1 MFIKNSIKKISIYL
15 HNFNNLRRY
24 FEHISAKKYV
34 LFLFLIQI
42 LAYYISY
49 KNLFSYLGC
58 TENITRYFIIHD
70 FYFELHY
77 PKMCD
82 EQYYFFGFEAIDKIY
97 VEDYVY
103 QDRPLYLVFGFI
115 VFKVLYF
122 FNPLFQI
129 ENISL
134 LLLTSLIIQI
144 FIVNIT
150 AFLITKLINSKFEKF
165 YFILFFLVTLFSF
178 EERFYFF
185 LPSNSNTYFLI
196 FLFSIYSIKNNRLS
210 GFTYGVLF
218 TISGYGV
225 VGFLYQLILKILNYK
240 NSFKLIIKNILFFM
254 IPTVTFECYR
264 LLLGYFK
271 GQEYGVKYIYNA
283 EVYNQF
289 VWFLKTLFI
298 NNYSS
303 EVDCQSIPDY
313 IGCYWFETKF
323 FFTVQVFYLLILLIA
338 IILLKNRDIFY
349 FQAKPVIGFT
359 FFSYFFISFQGIY
372 GFRFIYYSFGFCII
386 LLFCYVVQYLN
397 NDLIGLLIVILYSHY
412 TITRNDWPQ
421 YNLLLS
427 SFEYF
432 VIALIFVIVAINFR
446 DVSAASKRVPTI

>member
-1 MFIKNSIKKISIYL
+1 MIIKNSIKKISL
-15 HNFNNLRRY
+15 DLNNFNNLRRY
-24 FEHISAKKYV
+24 FDHISAKKYI
-34 LFLFLIQI
+34 LFLFLIQ
-42 LAYYISY
+42 LFAYYISY
-49 KNLFSYLGC
+49 KNLFTYLGC

-70 FYFELHY
+70 FYFELYY

-82 EQYYFFGFEAIDKIY
+82 EQYYFYGFEFIDKIY
-97 VEDYVY
+97 VDDYVY
-103 QDRPLYLVFGFI
+103 QDRPLYLLSGFI

-129 ENISL
+129 ENLSL
-134 LLLTSLIIQI
+134 LLLTSLILQI
-144 FIVNIT
+144 LIVNMT
-150 AFLITKLINSKFEKF
+150 AFLITKLINNKFEKF

-185 LPSNSNTYFLI
+185 LPSNSNIYFLI

-225 VGFLYQLILKILNYK
+225 IGFLYQLMLKIVNLK
-240 NSFKLIIKNILFFM
+240 KSFKLIIKNILFFM
-254 IPTVTFECYR
+254 IPTTAFECYR
-264 LLLGYFK
+264 LLLGYFQ

-298 NNYSS
+298 NDYSS
-303 EVDCQSIPDY
+303 DLDCQSIPDY
-313 IGCYWFETKF
+313 IVCYWSETKF
-323 FFTVQVFYLLILLIA
+323 FFTAQAFYLLILLMA
-338 IILLKNRDIFY
+338 VVLLKNRDIFY
-349 FQAKPVIGFT
+349 SQAKPVILFT
-359 FFSYFFISFQGIY
+359 LFSYFFLSFQGLY
-372 GFRFIYYSFGFCII
+372 AFRFIYYSFGFCFI
-386 LLFCYVVQYLN
+386 LLLCYLVQYLN

-427 SFEYF
+427 PFEYF
-432 VIALIFVIVAINFR
+432 LIVVIFVIVILNIR
-446 DVSAASKRVPTI
+446 DRSTTAERVSTI

>member
-1 MFIKNSIKKISIYL
+1 MVLKNFIITKLTNL
-15 HNFNNLRRY
+15 NDFNNLRKY
-24 FEHISAKKYV
+24 FDNISAKKYI
-34 LFLFLIQI
+34 LYLFLIQ
-42 LAYYISY
+42 LFAYYVSY

-82 EQYYFFGFEAIDKIY
+82 EQYYFYGFEYIDKIY

-103 QDRPLYLVFGFI
+103 QDRPLYLLFGFI
-115 VFKVLYF
+115 VFKVIYF
-122 FNPLFQI
+122 LNVLFQI

-134 LLLTSLIIQI
+134 LLLTSLILQI
-144 FIVNIT
+144 FIVNVT
-150 AFLITKLINSKFEKF
+150 AFLITKLVNDKFEKF

-196 FLFSIYSIKNNRLS
+196 FLFSIYSIKNNSLS
-210 GFTYGVLF
+210 GFTYGLLF
-218 TISGYGV
+218 TISGYGII
-225 VGFLYQLILKILNYK
+225 GFLYQLIFKIINFK
-240 NSFKLIIKNILFFM
+240 NSIKLIFKNILFFTL
-254 IPTVTFECYR
+254 PSAAFECYR
-264 LLLGYFK
+264 LFLGYFQ

-303 EVDCQSIPDY
+303 ELDCQSIPEY
-313 IGCYWFETKF
+313 IDCYWSQTQF
-323 FFTVQVFYLLILLIA
+323 FFTAQIFYIVLVLLA
-338 IILLKNRDIFY
+338 IILLKDRNIFY
-349 FQAKPVIGFT
+349 SQAKPIIGFT
-359 FFSYFFISFQGIY
+359 FFCYFFLSFQGLY
-372 GFRFIYYSFGFCII
+372 AFRFIYYSFGFCAII
-386 LLFCYVVQYLN
+386 LLCYLVQYLN
-397 NDLIGLLIVILYSHY
+397 NDLIGLIFVILYSHY

-427 SFEYF
+427 PFEYF
-432 VIALIFVIVAINFR
+432 LIFIIVIIFLVNYRNNSTTA
-446 DVSAASKRVPTI
+446 